1 MERLT
6 LPRNR
11 DGTVSQPTNLDWYA
25 VLDKLT
31 RYEDTGLQPEEIMHA
46 MRRNSY
52 CWRCDE
58 RTPTTHITTRNDFEW
73 KGEQFCYDRLV
84 ALCSNCREEKYTALT
99 NEVNMLRQD
108 EAVFNANKI
117 SKEN

>member
-6 LPRNR
+6 LHRNR

-31 RYEDTGLQPEEIMHA
+31 RYEDTGLQPEEIAQA
-46 MRRNSY
+46 MSRKSY

-58 RTPTTHITTRNDFEW
+58 RTHTTHITVRDEFDR
-73 KGEQFCYDRLV
+73 KGKQFYYDRLV
-84 ALCSNCREEKYTALT
+84 AICTDCREEKYTALT
-99 NEVNMLRQD
+99 SEVNMLRQD
-108 EAVFNANKI
+108 EAVFNANNI